1 MKKLLALWCLM
12 LTVPLSQA
20 QNTYTLDQVFSKMDE
35 VAKTFRSSQADLERT
50 HVTVI
55 VNDKDVA
62 SGKFYYARKG
72 KDPRVKMELLKPIA
86 QSALVDKGKVQ
97 LYTPS
102 LKQVQEASLG
112 EHKDALEMFMAL
124 AFGTSSEDI
133 KKNFTATLGG
143 EESIDGQKT
152 TILDLK
158 PKNSGIK
165 SVRMWMDQKR
175 WVAVQIKVTE
185 GSDDYFILKY
195 SNIKLNANIPDSVFQ
210 IKLPK
215 DVRVLKM

>member
-1 MKKLLALWCLM
+1 MKKLLSLLCLT
-12 LTVPLSQA
+12 LPVSLLQA
-20 QNTYTLDQVFSKMDE
+20 QSSYTLDQVFSKMDE

-72 KDPRVKMELLKPIA
+72 KEPRVKMDLTKPLA

-102 LKQVQEASLG
+102 LKHVQEATLG
-112 EHKDALEMFMAL
+112 EHTDTLEMFMAL

-133 KKNFTATLGG
+133 KKNLTSTLAG
-143 EESIDGQKT
+143 EELINGQKT
-152 TILDLK
+152 TMLDLK

-195 SNIKLNANIPDSVFQ
+195 TNIKLNANIPESVFQ
-210 IKLPK
+210 MKLPTG
-215 DVRVLKM
+215 VRVLKM